1 MVKATSNGAITLAL
15 LVRIVV
21 ICICSMLFFNQG
33 ATYLNT
39 GSITLDPRQLFTV
52 ARLQD
57 NMEDVLKWT
66 LSVGER
72 AVQELTSSED

>member
-1 MVKATSNGAITLAL
+1 MPF

-21 ICICSMLFFNQG
+21 ICICSTLFFNQG

-39 GSITLDPRQLFTV
+39 GSITLEPRQLFTI
-52 ARLQD
+52 AGLRD

-72 AVQELTSSED
+72 ALQEVASPQD

>member
-1 MVKATSNGAITLAL
+1 
-15 LVRIVV
+15 
-21 ICICSMLFFNQG
+21 MLFFNQG

>member
-1 MVKATSNGAITLAL
+1 MAL

-21 ICICSMLFFNQG
+21 ICICSTLFFNQG

-39 GSITLDPRQLFTV
+39 GSITLEPRQLFTI
-52 ARLQD
+52 AGLRD

-66 LSVGER
+66 QRVGER